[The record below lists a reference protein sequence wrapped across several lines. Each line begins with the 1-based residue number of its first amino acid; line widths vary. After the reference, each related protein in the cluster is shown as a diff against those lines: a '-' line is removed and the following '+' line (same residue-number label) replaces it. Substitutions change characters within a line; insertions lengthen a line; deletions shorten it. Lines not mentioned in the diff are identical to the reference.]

1 MAFLELNPRKSSN
14 IINTYS
20 LILFADWAAKP
31 MPQKAKEL
39 ALMELE

>member
-1 MAFLELNPRKSSN
+1 MAFLELNSRKSSN

-31 MPQKAKEL
+31 MAKVSPR
-39 ALMELE
+39 ELE